1 MNDTQEILLNLI
13 DYAKTNR
20 HTRFEQLRFFSEY
33 AGARVT
39 YRSINKVV
47 DVLEESADT
56 LFNSY
61 CKAVKQHQADV
72 NLLLAYKQLQQ
83 ASIYYKEESRVIKEI
98 LEDYENYL
106 WEGNFISAVIFG
118 EERDL
123 WNLR

>member
-1 MNDTQEILLNLI
+1 MNDTQELLLNLI

-39 YRSINKVV
+39 YRATKKVV
-47 DVLEESADT
+47 VVLEESADS
-56 LFNSY
+56 LFKKY
-61 CKAVKQHQADV
+61 CEDVKQQQADV

-83 ASIYYKEESRVIKEI
+83 AVNFYKEESKIIKDI

-106 WEGNFISAVIFG
+106 WEGNFLKAFLFE
-118 EERDL
+118 EERDI
-123 WNLR
+123 WNLH